1 VNGGKGRYKGVGI
14 SVKLPPSLLEQMD
27 KLVEAG
33 IFGNRSDVIR
43 EAVRQLII
51 KYYSLDSERPVLA
64 VR

>member
-1 VNGGKGRYKGVGI
+1 VSGGKGSYKGVGI

-51 KYYSLDSERPVLA
+51 KYYSLNSERPVLA